1 MGPLS
6 EMFETFK
13 TGLGSGNLKTGFGK
27 NPERQDPGG
36 GLIVYDQNAP
46 DAGGKGV
53 AGSFGRFR
61 VARFVRF
68 GFVVHF
74 DTAQRKWRSLSAL

>member
-1 MGPLS
+1 
-6 EMFETFK
+6 MFEAFK
-13 TGLGSGNLKTGFGK
+13 TGLGGSDLKASFGK

-36 GLIVYDQNAP
+36 GLVVYDQNAP
-46 DAGGKGV
+46 DAGKKGV

-68 GFVVHF
+68 GFVVHLN
-74 DTAQRKWRSLSAL
+74 TAPRKSRCLSVL